1 MTADAKVS
9 TLQRTQGDVHNHP
22 LKFSHGTLECRDLS
36 KSRKFYEEFL
46 GLETVRHADLAML
59 LRFPGTNWAV
69 VCMGVGDKA
78 KGNRVLNHWGLD
90 LKSPEEVDQAHA
102 LCHEFKEEYG
112 IGKITTPMET
122 HGNYQ
127 FYFRDLDD
135 NWWEFQY
142 VSEGMSYD
150 DKFARG
156 DKIPT

>member
-1 MTADAKVS
+1 MDTTVKSNTVE
-9 TLQRTQGDVHNHP
+9 RFGDQAHNRP

-46 GLETVRHADLAML
+46 GLETVRHADIAML
-59 LRFPGTNWAV
+59 LRFPGNDWAV
-69 VCMGVGDKA
+69 VCMEVGDKA

-90 LKSPEEVDQAHA
+90 LSTPEEVDSAHA
-102 LCHEFKEEYG
+102 RCHELKEKYG
-112 IGKITTPMET
+112 IRKITTPKET

-127 FYFRDLDD
+127 FYFVDLDG

-142 VSEGMSYD
+142 VGPGMSYD

-156 DKIPT
+156 DKLPT